1 MVNNKVSEEIL
12 ESDDAN
18 LDLDGGTG
26 VCIKLDDKYYF
37 RSILYNYVISTKYK
51 GIDKDGNEFER
62 FNNLVYFPYP
72 AQALNHYMF
81 EYADKRKCL
90 TTIES
95 HAKMFKEL
103 RDTNKKLL
111 EPLKTFRRKLEQE
124 NTDLKLEINNLKT
137 YIERLNKKIERM
149 VKK

>member
-1 MVNNKVSEEIL
+1 M
-12 ESDDAN
+12 
-18 LDLDGGTG
+18 LDLDSDDDNLELDGCTG

-37 RSILYNYVISTKYK
+37 RSILYNYVISLKEK
-51 GIDKDGNEFER
+51 VVDKEGYEFER
-62 FNNLVYFPYP
+62 FKNLSYFSFPD
-72 AQALNHYMF
+72 QALNHYMF

-90 TTIES
+90 TNIES

-124 NTDLKLEINNLKT
+124 NTDLKNEVNSLNQS
-137 YIERLNKKIERM
+137 IERLNKKIEGM